1 MELAEEA
8 RKISGNAEK
17 YVLDELK
24 GYIGRIMT
32 TQNKNTNWVYV
43 VSLGMAKAEVTTEVT
58 TEEGKVLAGD
68 ITYVDIVRKHKA
80 WVDL

>member
-32 TQNKNTNWVYV
+32 TQNKNANWVYV
-43 VSLGMAKAEVTTEVT
+43 VSLGMAKAEVT